1 MYGEEFSPSHE
12 LANNPQ
18 KVAQALAE
26 AFLDG
31 DKEAFQEIL
40 EGYLKA
46 REITKTVK
54 KVKLS
59 RAVVYEAMD
68 KTKNPSLES
77 LCKIM
82 KAFKNADIKKTAA

>member
-1 MYGEEFSPSHE
+1 MTFEEFSPAADM
-12 LANNPQ
+12 ANNPQ
-18 KVAQALAE
+18 RVALALSE

-46 REITKTVK
+46 REITKTAK

-59 RAVVYEAMD
+59 RAVIYEAMD

-82 KAFKNADIKKTAA
+82 KAFKDAEMKNAA